1 MFPVCRQAGY
11 VTFEIIKNIHM
22 KNKIRVIFE
31 GGFKSCCNVFSA
43 DQLKVFTNSWFDKYP
58 DIDFDIID
66 IEYTPWKSEP
76 MAEFAYKHLKKEAF
90 PLTYC
95 NDILVSLAH
104 FPERDFEHIK
114 NTVPLT
120 EDQILKQAEEVKQN
134 L

>member
-31 GGFKSCCNVFSA
+31 GGFKSCCNVF
-43 DQLKVFTNSWFDKYP
+43 L
-58 DIDFDIID
+58 
-66 IEYTPWKSEP
+66 
-76 MAEFAYKHLKKEAF
+76 AEFAYKHLKKEAF

-104 FPERDFEHIK
+104 FPERDEIFEHIK